1 MSAPAKNPAMT
12 GAPRIALALA
22 ALVLTAAPSTAQEWP
37 TRPVRIV
44 STFAAGG
51 TADILARVIAEHLST
66 AFKQQFFVEVRAGA
80 SGTIGVKSVVDT
92 PPDGYNFVITT
103 STLLVLLPASNPKL
117 GYDPTRDLTNIAY
130 IAGTPIVLVVGGNSG
145 IKTLKDFV
153 ERGKSS
159 PTPLTYS
166 SSGIGSS
173 GHLAAEY
180 FAQKAG
186 IRIDHVPYK
195 GASQALTDLVG
206 GHIVF
211 AAQTS
216 GSVAS
221 MLRAGT
227 LVGVAHTAK
236 QRLSDFA
243 DIPTFKEQGYDFD
256 SYTWF
261 SLSGPAGLPGDIVTK
276 LNGEIGRILAK
287 PEIVARLGKDGLI
300 PEPPMS
306 VARFKTFIG
315 EESARWTPVL
325 KQVGLAGN

>member
-1 MSAPAKNPAMT
+1 MT
-12 GAPRIALALA
+12 NVRRIGLALA
-22 ALVLTAAPSTAQEWP
+22 ALLLAAAPGAAQDWP

-51 TADILARVIAEHLST
+51 TADILARVLADHLST

-80 SGTIGVKSVVDT
+80 SGTIGVKTVIDT
-92 PPDGYNFVITT
+92 SPDGYNFVITT

-117 GYDPTRDLTNIAY
+117 GYDPMRDLTNIAY
-130 IAGTPIVLVVGGNSG
+130 IAGTPIVLVVNNSNNSSSSS
-145 IKTLKDFV
+145 IKTLKEFV
-153 ERGKSS
+153 DRGKTSAR
-159 PTPLTYS
+159 PLTYS
-166 SSGIGSS
+166 SSGLGSS

-180 FAQKAG
+180 FALKAG
-186 IRIDHVPYK
+186 IKIEHVPYK

-216 GSVAS
+216 GSTAS
-221 MLRAGT
+221 MLRAGS
-227 LVGVAHTAK
+227 LVGIAHTAK
-236 QRLSDFA
+236 QRLPDFP

-261 SLSGPAGLPGDIVTK
+261 ALSGPAGLPNDIVTK

-287 PEIVARLGKDGLI
+287 PEVLARLQKDGLI
-300 PEPPMS
+300 PEAPMS
-306 VARFKTFIG
+306 VTEFKSFINA
-315 EESARWTPVL
+315 ESARWTPVL